1 MPDAE
6 LHILAGGGI
15 ADPLNEVVDRFERV
29 NGQRAQLRYG
39 TLPQLIDMMRHGI
52 PFDLVVVPRD
62 VLEDSAVQAVIAP
75 DSIRTV
81 ARAGIGVA
89 VRRGEPMP
97 EINTPEAL
105 TRTLLAAKAVAS
117 IPASATG
124 IRIAEIYDRLGIV
137 AEMAAR
143 TRSQSTPKAIV
154 EAVAKGDAELG
165 VFLVNVLT
173 DPRLVIVGP
182 VPAELQR
189 DVVYDLALAA
199 NPRVPEMARAFT
211 AHLLGPEA
219 TEVIRN
225 MGMRPG

>member
-1 MPDAE
+1 MPNAE

-15 ADPLNEVVDRFERV
+15 ADPLNEVVARFERV
-29 NGQRAQLRYG
+29 NGQRTQLRYG

-62 VLEDSAVQAVIAP
+62 VLEDAAVRAVIAP

-97 EINTPEAL
+97 EITTPEAL
-105 TRTLLAAKAVAS
+105 TRTLLAAKTVAS

-124 IRIAEIYDRLGIV
+124 IRIAEIYARLGIV

-143 TRSQSTPKAIV
+143 TRSQPTPKAIV

-165 VFLVNVLT
+165 VFLVNVLI

-199 NPRVPEMARAFT
+199 NPRVPKMASAFT
-211 AHLLGPEA
+211 AYLLSPEA